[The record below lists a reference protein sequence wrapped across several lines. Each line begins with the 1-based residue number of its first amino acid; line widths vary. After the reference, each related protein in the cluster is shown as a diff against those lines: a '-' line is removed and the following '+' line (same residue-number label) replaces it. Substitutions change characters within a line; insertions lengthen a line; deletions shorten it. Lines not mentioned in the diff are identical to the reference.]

1 MIFKTLL
8 TSVAVSMA
16 VASYAQAAIQDG
28 TFEGTANGKN
38 GPVTVAVTIKAG
50 KIANVKVVKSGES
63 AMIGDAAIARIP
75 AEIVARQ
82 SLGVNNVAGASL
94 TSMAIKAAA
103 TNAVKAAG
111 GTPSEFYK
119 APIKKPVSNIDV
131 SYKTAVVVVGSGASG
146 MAAAVRSQLNGNP
159 TILIEKMPYLGGDT
173 ILNAGTLIATGSRYQ
188 REVMHETKDSP
199 ALAY

>member
-75 AEIVARQ
+75 AE
-82 SLGVNNVAGASL
+82 SLLASL
-94 TSMAIKAAA
+94 WA
-103 TNAVKAAG
+103 
-111 GTPSEFYK
+111 
-119 APIKKPVSNIDV
+119 
-131 SYKTAVVVVGSGASG
+131 
-146 MAAAVRSQLNGNP
+146 
-159 TILIEKMPYLGGDT
+159 
-173 ILNAGTLIATGSRYQ
+173 
-188 REVMHETKDSP
+188 
-199 ALAY
+199 

>member
-103 TNAVKAAG
+103 TTQSKRPAVHRASSTKLRLRNPLPTLMSATKQLLSLSVPAPAVWPQ
-111 GTPSEFYK
+111 PS
-119 APIKKPVSNIDV
+119 VLS
-131 SYKTAVVVVGSGASG
+131 
-146 MAAAVRSQLNGNP
+146 
-159 TILIEKMPYLGGDT
+159 
-173 ILNAGTLIATGSRYQ
+173 
-188 REVMHETKDSP
+188 
-199 ALAY
+199 

>member
-119 APIKKPVSNIDV
+119 APIKKPASTLMSATKQLLSLSVPAP
-131 SYKTAVVVVGSGASG
+131 AVWPQPSVLS
-146 MAAAVRSQLNGNP
+146 
-159 TILIEKMPYLGGDT
+159 
-173 ILNAGTLIATGSRYQ
+173 
-188 REVMHETKDSP
+188 
-199 ALAY
+199 

>member
-103 TNAVKAAG
+103 PAVHRASSTKLRLRNPLPTLMSATKQLLSLSVPAPAVWPQ
-111 GTPSEFYK
+111 PS
-119 APIKKPVSNIDV
+119 VLS
-131 SYKTAVVVVGSGASG
+131 
-146 MAAAVRSQLNGNP
+146 
-159 TILIEKMPYLGGDT
+159 
-173 ILNAGTLIATGSRYQ
+173 
-188 REVMHETKDSP
+188 
-199 ALAY
+199 

>member
-28 TFEGTANGKN
+28 TFEGTDNGKN

-94 TSMAIKAAA
+94 TSMAIKAASTRPDLYNDNQQYPTGYKNTIEA
-103 TNAVKAAG
+103 
-111 GTPSEFYK
+111 PSF
-119 APIKKPVSNIDV
+119 
-131 SYKTAVVVVGSGASG
+131 GAFFCFWEKFQ
-146 MAAAVRSQLNGNP
+146 RP
-159 TILIEKMPYLGGDT
+159 TISNNM
-173 ILNAGTLIATGSRYQ
+173 Q
-188 REVMHETKDSP
+188 
-199 ALAY
+199 

>member
-1 MIFKTLL
+1 
-8 TSVAVSMA
+8 MA

-119 APIKKPVSNIDV
+119 APIKKPASNIDV

-159 TILIEKMPYLGGDT
+159 TILIEKCRT
-173 ILNAGTLIATGSRYQ
+173 SAAIRF
-188 REVMHETKDSP
+188 
-199 ALAY
+199 

>member
-8 TSVAVSMA
+8 TSAAVSLA
-16 VASYAQAAIQDG
+16 VASYAQAAVQDG

-50 KIANVKVVKSGES
+50 KITNVKVVKSGES

-75 AEIVARQ
+75 SEIVARQ
-82 SLGVNNVAGASL
+82 SLRVNNVAGATLS
-94 TSMAIKAAA
+94 SMAIQAAA

-111 GTPSEFYK
+111 GTPNEFYK
-119 APIKKPVSNIDV
+119 APIKKSASNIDI

-159 TILIEKMPYLGGDT
+159 TILIEKMPYLG
-173 ILNAGTLIATGSRYQ
+173 ATRF
-188 REVMHETKDSP
+188 
-199 ALAY
+199 

>member
-94 TSMAIKAAA
+94 TSMAI
-103 TNAVKAAG
+103 
-111 GTPSEFYK
+111 
-119 APIKKPVSNIDV
+119 
-131 SYKTAVVVVGSGASG
+131 
-146 MAAAVRSQLNGNP
+146 
-159 TILIEKMPYLGGDT
+159 
-173 ILNAGTLIATGSRYQ
+173 
-188 REVMHETKDSP
+188 RE
-199 ALAY
+199 AL